1 MRPSRE
7 GEDAPSQPRHCN
19 GVRKAQV
26 DELQTEGN
34 AESVRE
40 SVIRRR
46 RKWSAREKAQIV
58 REAQRSG
65 AVLQEVAQR
74 HGLHP
79 SLLTRWRAQYRAAAP
94 KTTHREARLLPVKV
108 ERRAQPPAQVARPGR
123 LSESSTKPGTIEIEF
138 SAGWRLHIQ
147 GIVDTQTLRAVL
159 QELSH
164 P

>member
-1 MRPSRE
+1 MD
-7 GEDAPSQPRHCN
+7 G
-19 GVRKAQV
+19 K
-26 DELQTEGN
+26 QTEGD
-34 AESVRE
+34 AEPVRE

-58 REAQRSG
+58 REAQRPG
-65 AVLQEVAQR
+65 AVLQEVAHR

-79 SLLTRWRAQYRAAAP
+79 SLLTRWRAQHRTATP
-94 KTTHREARLLPVKV
+94 KATRREVRLLPVKL
-108 ERRAQPPAQVARPGR
+108 ERRAQQSARVARPGHF
-123 LSESSTKPGTIEIEF
+123 SESSTKLGTIEVEF

-147 GIVDTQTLRAVL
+147 GIVHAQTLRAVL